1 MSEENTLNQG
11 CSAKKEVWERRS
23 HPSTPLI
30 QVNSRTLTTNIAHM
44 QCQIKVARGPK
55 LKSTLE
61 QVNNC

>member
-30 QVNSRTLTTNIAHM
+30 QVNS
-44 QCQIKVARGPK
+44 
-55 LKSTLE
+55 
-61 QVNNC
+61 